1 MEYRM
6 VGPFRGGRV
15 TAVTGIADQ
24 PHVFLMGVTGGG
36 VWKSDDAGHH
46 WTPIADE
53 YLTNGNIGAI
63 DVADS
68 DPNVI
73 FVGTG
78 SACIRGN
85 VSVGRGVWRSED
97 GGESWSFVGLPES
110 GAIGSLVIHP
120 RDPDLVYVAALGHP
134 FGKNP
139 DRGVYRSSDGGR
151 SWENVLFL
159 NDSTGAVS
167 LSMNPHN
174 PRIIFAGMWRAE
186 RKPWTLIS
194 GGPEGGLYRTKDGG
208 DSWEKL
214 AGGLPEGIVGKVTVS
229 VSRANPDRVWAMVEA
244 EPGNGLYRSD
254 DGGDSWS
261 FLTGESNLT
270 GRAFYYHHVYA
281 DPGDE
286 NTVYVLNTR
295 LYRSVDGGST
305 FELIPVHHGD
315 LHDLWI
321 NPLDPEIFVI
331 GDDGGAEVTLNH
343 GRNFSP
349 VYNQPT
355 AELYDVMV
363 DNGIPYR
370 IYGSQQDNTTI
381 SVMAYREN
389 NNLRPQQQ
397 WGYAAGCEVGPVAF
411 DPDDPDV
418 IWGGCYGGV
427 INRMVTSR
435 DTRRNVNL
443 YPENQNKAPREL
455 RHRFQWIAPIVV
467 DPLDPNTVY
476 HASQYV
482 NRTRDGGMTWETI
495 SPDLTTDTPEHQE
508 FPGIPI
514 HSDHT
519 GVEVFNTIFALVPSP
534 REAGTIW
541 VGSDDGRVHITRDD
555 GGTWNDITPRD
566 MPQWGTVNRI
576 EVSPH
581 AAGRAFLA
589 VQRYRMDDWRPYVF
603 RTEDYG
609 QTWDL
614 LTDGSN
620 GIPADHWVRVVREDD
635 VRQGLLYAGTEF
647 GMFVS
652 FDDGG
657 HWQPLQMNLPATPV
671 MDLKVH
677 RGDLVVA
684 TQGRSFWVLDDL
696 TPLREL
702 AAALGDPADPSPVVL
717 FTPRDVARGRA
728 SPPMS
733 EEDLT
738 LPDPLPDGALLS
750 YALREEVSGLEVTVL
765 DSEGRV
771 AGRWRGSRAG
781 AQARGGEGPSPGR
794 GSASL
799 STEACFHRVVWPLRY
814 QEDGG
819 IKAPPGR
826 YTVRA
831 SWEGGSLDR
840 DFQVLPD
847 PKDPSLTQADYL
859 EQFRVS
865 MEVQATAQAIREALR
880 RLREARDQAREIL
893 QRARAAG
900 RDTGRLPELAD
911 SLGARLGRVEGDL
924 TSTDDSTVPTG
935 VRRPKGGGLDREY
948 GTLLNFL
955 NSGGGYGPGGTEGRP
970 TEGAMERKA
979 DLDRA
984 WEELRGRLER
994 TLDAEISAFNTEVA
1008 RLGLEG
1014 IVLGR
1019 GG

>member
-1 MEYRM
+1 
-6 VGPFRGGRV
+6 
-15 TAVTGIADQ
+15 
-24 PHVFLMGVTGGG
+24 
-36 VWKSDDAGHH
+36 
-46 WTPIADE
+46 
-53 YLTNGNIGAI
+53 
-63 DVADS
+63 
-68 DPNVI
+68 
-73 FVGTG
+73 
-78 SACIRGN
+78 
-85 VSVGRGVWRSED
+85 VGRGVWKSED
-97 GGESWSFVGLPES
+97 GGESWGFVGLPES

-139 DRGVYRSSDGGR
+139 ERGIYRSSDGGQ

-208 DSWEKL
+208 DTWEKL

-254 DGGDSWS
+254 DGGDTWS
-261 FLTGESNLT
+261 FLTGESNLA

-295 LYRSVDGGST
+295 LYRSVDGGSA

-343 GRNFSP
+343 GRTFSP

-381 SVMAYREN
+381 SVLAYREN

-455 RHRFQWIAPIVV
+455 RHRFQWIAPIVM

-495 SPDLTTDTPEHQE
+495 SPDLTTNTPEHQE

-519 GVEVFNTIFALVPSP
+519 GVEVFNTIFALAPSP
-534 REAGTIW
+534 HQAGTIW

-555 GGTWNDITPRD
+555 GESWTDITPSG

-581 AAGRAFLA
+581 APGRAFLA

-609 QTWDL
+609 RSWDL

-620 GIPADHWVRVVREDD
+620 GLPADHWVRVIREDD
-635 VRQGLLYAGTEF
+635 VRQGLLFAGTEF
-647 GMFVS
+647 GIFVS
-652 FDDGG
+652 FDDGR

-702 AAALGDPADPSPVVL
+702 AASLGGGPADPSSVLL

-738 LPDPLPDGALLS
+738 LPDPLPDGAFLS
-750 YALREEVSGLEVTVL
+750 FALQEEVSGLEMTVL

-781 AQARGGEGPSPGR
+781 AQGRGGEAPSPGR

-799 STEACFHRVVWPLRY
+799 PTEAGFHRIVWPLRY

-826 YTVRA
+826 YTVRM
-831 SWEGGSLDR
+831 SWDGGSLDR
-840 DFQVLPD
+840 AFQVLPD

-865 MEVQATAQAIREALR
+865 MEVQATAQAIREALG
-880 RLREARDQAREIL
+880 RLREVRDQARGIL

-900 RDTGRLPELAD
+900 RETGRLPELAD
-911 SLGARLGRVEGDL
+911 SLAARLGRVEGDL
-924 TSTDDSTVPTG
+924 TSTDDPTVPTG
-935 VRRPKGGGLDREY
+935 VRRPEGGGLDREY

-970 TEGAMERKA
+970 TAGAMERKA

-984 WEELRGRLER
+984 WQELRERLET

-1014 IVLGR
+1014 IVIR
-1019 GG
+1019 EGG